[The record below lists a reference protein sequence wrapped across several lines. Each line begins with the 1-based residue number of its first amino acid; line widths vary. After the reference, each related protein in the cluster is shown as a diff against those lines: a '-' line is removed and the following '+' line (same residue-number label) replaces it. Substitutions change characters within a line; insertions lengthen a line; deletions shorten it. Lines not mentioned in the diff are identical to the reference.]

1 MNAGRFISLEGGEGA
16 GKSTLAAG
24 LAKALQALG
33 IPVICTREPG
43 GTPLA
48 ERVRAVVLERG
59 DEVIDLTAETL
70 LMFAARSIHLANRI
84 RPALAA
90 GHWVICDRFTD
101 ATYAYQGAGRGVPL
115 PLIDSLAEAVQQGT
129 WPDRTLLLDLP
140 VEEGMRRAKRRGGP
154 EDRFEAEQTA
164 FFNRVRDAYRQRA
177 ASEPNRFRVLD
188 ATLPPEPLLAVAL
201 ESLADWLP
209 SP

>member
-140 VEEGMRRAKRRGGP
+140 IEEGMRRAKRRGSP
-154 EDRFEAEQTA
+154 EDRFEAEHTA
-164 FFNRVRDAYRQRA
+164 FFTRVRDAYRQRA
-177 ASEPNRFRVLD
+177 AAEPTRFRVLD

-201 ESLADWLP
+201 DSLADWLP
-209 SP
+209 AP

>member
-84 RPALAA
+84 RPALTA
-90 GHWVICDRFTD
+90 GQWVICDRFTD
-101 ATYAYQGAGRGVPL
+101 ATYAYQGAGRGVPR

-140 VEEGMRRAKRRGGP
+140 IEEGMRRAKRRGGP
-154 EDRFEAEQTA
+154 EDRFEVEQTA
-164 FFNRVRDAYRQRA
+164 FFTRVRDAYRERA
-177 ASEPNRFRVLD
+177 AADPKRFRVLD
-188 ATLPPEPLLAVAL
+188 ATLPPDRLLAAAL
-201 ESLADWLP
+201 DSLADWLP
-209 SP
+209 AA

>member
-1 MNAGRFISLEGGEGA
+1 MNTGRFISLEGGEGA

-24 LAKALQALG
+24 LANALKALG

-140 VEEGMRRAKRRGGP
+140 IEEGMRRAKRRGGP
-154 EDRFEAEQTA
+154 EDRFEVEQTA
-164 FFNRVRDAYRQRA
+164 FFSRVRDAYRQRA
-177 ASEPNRFRVLD
+177 AAAPARFRVLD
-188 ATLPPEPLLAVAL
+188 ATLPPESLLAVAL
-201 ESLADWLP
+201 DSLSDWLP

>member
-1 MNAGRFISLEGGEGA
+1 MNTGRFISLEGGEGA

-24 LAKALQALG
+24 LAKALKALG

-140 VEEGMRRAKRRGGP
+140 IEEGMRRAKRRGGP
-154 EDRFEAEQTA
+154 EDRFEVEQTA
-164 FFNRVRDAYRQRA
+164 FFSRVRDAYRQRA
-177 ASEPNRFRVLD
+177 AAAPARFRVLD
-188 ATLPPEPLLAVAL
+188 ATLPPESLLAVAL
-201 ESLADWLP
+201 DSLSDWLP